1 MSVLLLKLPT
11 QPLVYCLNLFVYSP
25 FSEGHVSS
33 IWGQVAIG
41 GAWGLI
47 LSWVMIRWV
56 APLGLLDHPDGG
68 RKHHTKATPRTGGL
82 TLWMGLVVI
91 QVAGLD
97 PFGLHPLDW
106 FAIHSMAFT
115 GLLDDRYNL
124 RARYKAVVGL
134 GVALLLALHVSQT
147 MGSGASHVFF
157 LGMPMPTSALFIV
170 PLLTAWF
177 WAMPQ
182 AYNLIDGINGLSMG
196 FAALLLGVLGWNLGV
211 QSALLW
217 GGLLAVAAL
226 NFPKAH
232 HFLGDCGALMLGT
245 LFAVLGVQA
254 FGLRNP
260 DLLLWVFAYPVVDV
274 SLVVGIRRWRGHSLS
289 RADRSHLH
297 HWMMEK
303 VHGRAWL
310 ATPVLLCLAFL
321 PMTRTLGFP
330 GHQVLSGLGLVALLS
345 LALKVFK
352 DRVTEGAPQTE
363 GALVYREIPLL
374 IPRARHEPS
383 GTHPLV

>member
-1 MSVLLLKLPT
+1 MSFPWAKL
-11 QPLVYCLNLFVYSP
+11 F
-25 FSEGHVSS
+25 
-33 IWGQVAIG
+33 IG
-41 GAWGLI
+41 FAGGLA

-56 APLGLLDHPDGG
+56 APLGLLDQPDAH
-68 RKHHTKATPRTGGL
+68 RKHHDKPTPRTGGL
-82 TLWMGLVVI
+82 TLWMGLAMV

-106 FAIHSMAFT
+106 FALHTMAFT

-134 GVALLLALHVSQT
+134 GVAFLLAMHVSQT
-147 MGSGASHVFF
+147 MGHGASHVFF
-157 LGMPMPTSALFIV
+157 LGMPLPTSALFIV

-177 WAMPQ
+177 WALPQ

-196 FAALLLGVLGWNLGV
+196 FGALLLGVLGWNLGA

-217 GGLLAVAAL
+217 GGLLAVSLL

-245 LFAVLGVQA
+245 LFAVLGVHA

-274 SLVVGIRRWRGHSLS
+274 SLVVGIRRWKGHSLS

-303 VHGRAWL
+303 LHGRSWL
-310 ATPVLLCLAFL
+310 ATPTLLALAFL

-330 GHQVLSGLGLVALLS
+330 GHQVVSSLGLLALIS
-345 LALKVFK
+345 LALKAFK
-352 DRVTEGAPQTE
+352 DRVTEEVPEANR
-363 GALVYREIPLL
+363 ALVQREIPLL
-374 IPRARHEPS
+374 IPRMRHEPS
-383 GTHPLV
+383 GTHPQL

>member
-1 MSVLLLKLPT
+1 MV
-11 QPLVYCLNLFVYSP
+11 
-25 FSEGHVSS
+25 
-33 IWGQVAIG
+33 
-41 GAWGLI
+41 

-82 TLWMGLVVI
+82 TLWVSLVVI

-106 FAIHSMAFT
+106 LAIHCMAFT

-124 RARYKAVVGL
+124 RARSKALVGL
-134 GVALLLALHVSQT
+134 GVAFLLAMHVSQT
-147 MGSGASHVFF
+147 MSHGVSHVFF
-157 LGMPMPTSALFIV
+157 LGMPLPTSALLIV

-177 WAMPQ
+177 WALPQ

-211 QSALLW
+211 HSALLW
-217 GGLLAVAAL
+217 GGLLAVTAL

-245 LFAVLGVQA
+245 LFAVLAVQA

-274 SLVVGIRRWRGHSLS
+274 SLVVGIRRWKGHSVS

-297 HWMMEK
+297 HWMVEK
-303 VHGRAWL
+303 LHGHAWL
-310 ATPVLLCLAFL
+310 ATPTLLVIAFL
-321 PMTRTLGFP
+321 PMTRTIVFP
-330 GHQVLSGLGLVALLS
+330 GYQVVSSLGLIALIL

-352 DRVTEGAPQTE
+352 DRVTEEIPEANP
-363 GALVYREIPLL
+363 ALDEIEIPLL
-374 IPRARHEPS
+374 IPRMRHEPS
-383 GTHPLV
+383 GTHPQL